1 MTTGPPEMPS
11 WMGERIIEIIINA
24 WLGTLSQTDKEG
36 MRNYPEVAD
45 AMFCE
50 DNQYMAALAVF
61 KVSTCPVPTGVTRK
75 EAIEI
80 AKSIAKPS

>member
-1 MTTGPPEMPS
+1 MPS

-24 WLGTLSQTDKEG
+24 WRGTLSQTDKEG

-61 KVSTCPVPTGVTRK
+61 KVSTFTPPPDLSKRD
-75 EAIEI
+75 AIDKAKWI
-80 AKSIAKPS
+80 ASDGRLGRWD